1 MIKKLRYIFEVLR
14 PGIFSF
20 WLDGPY
26 PQKDRRRC
34 VELLGKEVLPAL
46 KEMGVELQLTSP
58 FEMKPGTRQ
67 LSGSGYEAVGDASRL
82 EA

>member
-1 MIKKLRYIFEVLR
+1 VLR

-26 PQKDRRRC
+26 SPKDRHRC

-46 KEMGVELQLTSP
+46 KEIGVELKLTDP
-58 FEMKPGTRQ
+58 FEMKPGTRN
-67 LSGSGYEAVGDASRL
+67 LSASGYEAVGDASRL